1 MFRLSKK
8 GKNIREMFSSI
19 APRYD
24 LLNRLLSLGTDV
36 RWRRA
41 AVSRI
46 RCRNGGQVLD
56 IATGTG
62 DMALAAAAVT
72 DASIRIVG
80 VDFCGAM
87 VEIAAAKIA
96 VSEHRDKIGLGIAS
110 CESLP
115 FRDDTFDS
123 ATIAFGIRNVVDRD
137 LGLREIL
144 RVLKPGGLLVVLE
157 FSTPRSR
164 LFKTVY
170 HGYFRRVLPAIG
182 GLFSDAGAYRYLPDS
197 VSEFP
202 NQETFADMLARAG
215 FGNVGRF
222 DLTLGIVTVFEGMKP
237 VTPASH
243 TP

>member
-1 MFRLSKK
+1 
-8 GKNIREMFSSI
+8 
-19 APRYD
+19 
-24 LLNRLLSLGTDV
+24 
-36 RWRRA
+36 
-41 AVSRI
+41 
-46 RCRNGGQVLD
+46 
-56 IATGTG
+56 
-62 DMALAAAAVT
+62 
-72 DASIRIVG
+72 
-80 VDFCGAM
+80 

-96 VSEHRDKIGLGIAS
+96 ASEHRDRVGLGIAS

-202 NQETFADMLARAG
+202 DQETFAEMLARAG

-237 VTPASH
+237 VTPS
-243 TP
+243 

>member
-8 GKNIREMFSSI
+8 GKNIRKMFSTI
-19 APRYD
+19 APKYD
-24 LLNRLLSLGTDV
+24 LLNRVLSLGTDA
-36 RWRRA
+36 RWRRS

-46 RCRNGGQVLD
+46 SGRNGGLVLD

-72 DASIRIVG
+72 DGSTRIIG
-80 VDFCGAM
+80 VDFCEAM
-87 VEIAAAKIA
+87 VEIASAKIA
-96 VSEHRDKIGLGIAS
+96 ASEHGNKVGLGIAS

-115 FRDDTFDS
+115 FRADTFDS
-123 ATIAFGIRNVVDRD
+123 VTIAFGIRNVVDRD

-202 NQETFADMLARAG
+202 DQEKFVDMLTQAG
-215 FGNVGRF
+215 FENIGCF
-222 DLTLGIVTVFEGMKP
+222 ALTLGIVTVFEGVKP
-237 VTPASH
+237 FTSTSRTP
-243 TP
+243 